1 MMLAVG
7 KNLFAL
13 LGMVP
18 HTWCCMQSKKSS
30 VSWWPLWSTKSVP
43 ARATYWDTE
52 ARWTRSKQIEGF
64 TWIIRVRK
72 GRGGGEMEKWLVG
85 YGSMVECSS
94 NKQKQVDLWIGG
106 QPGLKWV
113 PGQPGYTEKPCL
125 QKPKR
130 RGTGGEGGP
139 RRVRWQYRKS
149 TCSQAQWPESSSW
162 WNKYTDSHKLSS
174 DLHARS
180 VIHT

>member
-1 MMLAVG
+1 MLAVG

-13 LGMVP
+13 LGMVL
-18 HTWCCMQSKKSS
+18 HTWCCMPWSQHLSHRNKRSS
-30 VSWWPLWSTKSVP
+30 VSWWPLWSTKTVP

-52 ARWTRSKQIEGF
+52 ARWIRSKQIEGF

-85 YGSMVECSS
+85 YRSMAECSR

-113 PGQPGYTEKPCL
+113 PGHRIHRETLSSKK
-125 QKPKR
+125 QKQGC
-130 RGTGGEGGP
+130 RGRGGS
-139 RRVRWQYRKS
+139 RRVRWQYRKG
-149 TCSQAQWPESSSW
+149 TCSQA
-162 WNKYTDSHKLSS
+162 
-174 DLHARS
+174 
-180 VIHT
+180 